1 MSFNNN
7 YENMYNLTFGAVQN
21 TYKNIYTNIV
31 EIDIN
36 FDFMLYTNLIQY
48 EHYFFQW
55 CIYLLKYS
63 LYYIY
68 FFILFEFVSK
78 MLGNI
83 YIYSSVTR
91 GYIRKYNH
99 SQQEI
104 ETLYFEI
111 EMKNQKIDDLN
122 TENDKLYNNY
132 KSLREYFFHTKTETK
147 DDFNEDTN
155 EDTNEDFNEDFNE
168 DTNDDFNEDTNEIPM
183 DKKFENMIH
192 NIYKRT
198 AAKKATKRIKE
209 LVEQKLV

>member
-68 FFILFEFVSK
+68 IFILFEFVSK

-132 KSLREYFFHTKTETK
+132 KSLHEYFFHTKTETK

-155 EDTNEDFNEDFNE
+155 EDTNEDFNDDFNE
-168 DTNDDFNEDTNEIPM
+168 DINDDFNEDTNEIPM
-183 DKKFENMIH
+183 DKNFENMIH